1 MLLFAQAGPD
11 QEVPQDALTRL
22 TEFYNEASKF
32 VIEQGPIWITN
43 IVAAIVVLFL
53 GWIAARIFRS
63 VFNRALK
70 RSRID
75 DTLSGFLSNI
85 AYALMVVLVLIAVLN
100 QLGINTTSLAAV
112 VGAAG
117 LAVGLALQSSL
128 SNFASGIM
136 LILFRPFGVGDFV
149 EVGGATGIVQ
159 EVHIFH
165 TVMRTIDN
173 KRVII
178 PNGEVTGDV
187 ITNFTGHATRMV
199 DLEIGC
205 GYNDDIRAVK
215 QLFIEI
221 LEADQ
226 RILKDPA
233 IEVRVFE
240 LGDSAII
247 FKVRGWVVTSDW
259 WATRCDI
266 VEAIKL
272 GMDERGFHIPFP
284 QRDVHLFQETPPKA
298 A

>member
-1 MLLFAQAGPD
+1 MLLFAQAGP
-11 QEVPQDALTRL
+11 EKETSEDAITRI
-22 TEFYNEASKF
+22 TDFYTEASDF
-32 VIEQGPIWITN
+32 VIEQGPYWITN
-43 IVAAIVVLFL
+43 VVAAIAVLFL
-53 GWIAARIFRS
+53 GWVAARVFRS
-63 VFNRALK
+63 LFNRALN

-75 DTLSGFLSNI
+75 NTLSGFLSNI
-85 AYALMVVLVLIAVLN
+85 AYALMIGLVVIAALN

-117 LAVGLALQSSL
+117 LAIGLALQSSL

-149 EVGGATGIVQ
+149 EVGGATGVVQ

-165 TVMRTIDN
+165 TVMKTIDN

-178 PNGEVTGDV
+178 PNGEITGDV

-215 QLFIEI
+215 KLFIEI
-221 LEADQ
+221 LEADE

-233 IEVRVFE
+233 VEVRVFE

-266 VEAIKL
+266 VEEIKVR
-272 GMDERGFHIPFP
+272 MDEEGFHIPFP
-284 QRDVHLFQETPPKA
+284 QRDVHLYRESEKQPA
-298 A
+298 

>member
-1 MLLFAQAGPD
+1 MLLFAQAGK
-11 QEVPQDALTRL
+11 EEAPQDAITRL
-22 TEFYNEASKF
+22 SEFYKTASDF
-32 VIEQGPIWITN
+32 LIEQGPIWVTN
-43 IVAAIVVLFL
+43 VIAAIVVLFL
-53 GWIAARIFRS
+53 GWVAARIFRNL
-63 VFNRALK
+63 FNRALQ
-70 RSRID
+70 RSHLD
-75 DTLSGFLSNI
+75 NTLSGFLSNI
-85 AYALMVVLVLIAVLN
+85 AYALVVGLVIIAALN

-117 LAVGLALQSSL
+117 LAVGLALQNSL

-136 LILFRPFGVGDFV
+136 LIMFRPFGVGDFV
-149 EVGGATGIVQ
+149 EAAGATGIVQ

-173 KRVII
+173 KRVIV
-178 PNGEVTGDV
+178 PNGEITKAV

-215 QLFIEI
+215 QFLIET
-221 LEADQ
+221 LEADE
-226 RILKDPA
+226 RIQKDPA
-233 IEVRVFE
+233 VEVRVFE

-247 FKVRGWVVTSDW
+247 FKVRGWVKTPDW

-266 VEAIKL
+266 VEEIKV

-284 QRDVHLFQETPPKA
+284 QRDVHFYQETEKQPA
-298 A
+298 

>member
-1 MLLFAQAGPD
+1 MLLFAQAAPD
-11 QEVPQDALTRL
+11 EKAPQDAITRL
-22 TEFYNEASKF
+22 SEFYTEASNF
-32 VIEQGPIWITN
+32 VFEQGPIWITN
-43 IVAAIVVLFL
+43 VVAAIVVLFL
-53 GWIAARIFRS
+53 GWVAARVFRS
-63 VFNRALK
+63 LFNRGLK

-85 AYALMVVLVLIAVLN
+85 AYALMIGLVVIAALN

-117 LAVGLALQSSL
+117 LAIGLALQNSL

-178 PNGEVTGDV
+178 PNGEITSDV

-221 LEADQ
+221 LEADE

-259 WATRCDI
+259 WATRCDL
-266 VEAIKL
+266 VEEIKVR
-272 GMDERGFHIPFP
+272 MDERGFHIPFP
-284 QRDVHLFQETPPKA
+284 QRDVHLFQETEKQPA
-298 A
+298 

>member
-1 MLLFAQAGPD
+1 MLLFAQAAPD
-11 QEVPQDALTRL
+11 EALPPDAITRL
-22 TEFYNEASKF
+22 SDFYNESIKF
-32 VIEQGPIWITN
+32 VVEQGPYWITN
-43 IVAAIVVLFL
+43 FIAAVAVLLLGWVAARV
-53 GWIAARIFRS
+53 FRS
-63 VFNRALK
+63 LLNRALN

-85 AYALMVVLVLIAVLN
+85 AYALVIGLVFIAALN

-117 LAVGLALQSSL
+117 LAIGLALQSSL

-159 EVHIFH
+159 EVHVFH
-165 TVMRTIDN
+165 TVMRTVDN

-178 PNGEVTGDV
+178 PNGEITKDI

-205 GYNDDIRAVK
+205 GYNDDIREVK
-215 QLFIEI
+215 KLFIEI
-221 LEADQ
+221 LEADE

-233 IEVRVFE
+233 IEVRVFQ

-247 FKVRGWVVTSDW
+247 FKVRGWVQTPDW

-266 VEAIKL
+266 MEAIKL

-284 QRDVHLFQETPPKA
+284 QRDVHLYQESEKQPA
-298 A
+298 

>member
-11 QEVPQDALTRL
+11 QEVPQDAITRL
-22 TEFYNEASKF
+22 SEFYVEASKF
-32 VIEQGPIWITN
+32 IVEQGPIWVTN
-43 IVAAIVVLFL
+43 VVAAIVVLFL
-53 GWIAARIFRS
+53 GWVAARIFKS

-75 DTLSGFLSNI
+75 NTLSGFLSNI
-85 AYALMVVLVLIAVLN
+85 AYALVVVLVVIAALN

-112 VGAAG
+112 IGAAG
-117 LAVGLALQSSL
+117 LAIGLALQNSL

-178 PNGEVTGDV
+178 PNGEITSDV

-215 QLFIEI
+215 QLFTEI
-221 LEADQ
+221 LEADE
-226 RILKDPA
+226 RILKDPP

-247 FKVRGWVVTSDW
+247 FKVRGWVQTPDW

-266 VEAIKL
+266 VEEIKVQ
-272 GMDERGFHIPFP
+272 MDQRGFHIPFP
-284 QRDVHLFQETPPKA
+284 QRDVHLFQETEKQPA
-298 A
+298 

>member
-22 TEFYNEASKF
+22 TEFYNEASNF
-32 VIEQGPIWITN
+32 LIEQGPIWLTN

-53 GWIAARIFRS
+53 GWVAARIFRS
-63 VFNRALK
+63 IFNRALK

-178 PNGEVTGDV
+178 PNGEVTGDI

-221 LEADQ
+221 LEADK

-247 FKVRGWVVTSDW
+247 FKVRGWVVTSEW

-284 QRDVHLFQETPPKA
+284 QRDVHLFQEMTPQSA
-298 A
+298 

>member
-1 MLLFAQAGPD
+1 MLLFAQAAPD
-11 QEVPQDALTRL
+11 DEAPQDAITRL
-22 TEFYNEASKF
+22 SEFYNEASKF
-32 VIEQGPIWITN
+32 LIEQGPIWITN
-43 IVAAIVVLFL
+43 VIAAIAVLFL
-53 GWIAARIFRS
+53 GWVAARVFRS
-63 VFNRALK
+63 LFNRALQ

-75 DTLSGFLSNI
+75 NTLSGFLSNI
-85 AYALMVVLVLIAVLN
+85 AYALVVGLVVIAALN

-117 LAVGLALQSSL
+117 LAIGLALQSSL

-178 PNGEVTGDV
+178 PNGEITGDI

-205 GYNDDIRAVK
+205 GYGDDIRAVK
-215 QLFIEI
+215 QFLIET
-221 LEADQ
+221 LEADD

-233 IEVRVFE
+233 VEVRVFE

-247 FKVRGWVVTSDW
+247 FKVRGWVMTPDW
-259 WATRCDI
+259 WATRCDTI
-266 VEAIKL
+266 EAIKL
-272 GMDERGFHIPFP
+272 GMDERGFNIPFP
-284 QRDVHLFQETPPKA
+284 QRDVHLYQTTEKQSA
-298 A
+298 